1 MAYTRYLAQGE
12 RIVTQIRRHL
22 LVLAR
27 PFLGALAAIFGA
39 VVLGALL
46 SPNEGAD
53 IFDTILGL
61 AALFFFLRF
70 GWRVWEWRVDRIIVT
85 DRRIL
90 EVSGLLTRKVA
101 SMPLEKLTDLTY
113 SRSIAGRLL
122 GYGRIGV
129 ESAGQDQALTSID
142 FLPNPDDVYRTVTA
156 LVAGLMATPD
166 PETVHEASWDDDD
179 TGPLPRVI
187 V

>member
-1 MAYTRYLAQGE
+1 MAYTRYLAHGE
-12 RIVTQIRRHL
+12 RIVIQIRRHL

-27 PFLGALAAIFGA
+27 PFFGA
-39 VVLGALL
+39 VGAILGAIVLGALL

-53 IFDTILGL
+53 IFDSIL
-61 AALFFFLRF
+61 AAVAVFFMIRF
-70 GWRVWEWRVDRIIVT
+70 AWRLWEWRVDKIIVT

-101 SMPLEKLTDLTY
+101 SMPLEKMTDLTY
-113 SRSIAGRLL
+113 SRSIGGRIF

-129 ESAGQDQALTSID
+129 ESAGQDQALTTIN
-142 FLPNPDDVYRTVTA
+142 FLPSPDDFYRAVTA
-156 LVAGLMATPD
+156 LVAGVMARPD

-179 TGPLPRVI
+179 TGPLPQVI

>member
-1 MAYTRYLAQGE
+1 MAYSRYLAQGE
-12 RIVTQIRRHL
+12 RIVIKIRRHL
-22 LVLAR
+22 LVMLR
-27 PFLGALAAIFGA
+27 PFLAAVGAIFGA
-39 VVLGALL
+39 ILLGAIL

-53 IFDTILGL
+53 IFDTILSL
-61 AALFFFLRF
+61 AALFFLLRF
-70 GWRVWEWRVDRIIVT
+70 AWRLWEWRVDRIIVT

-113 SRSIAGRLL
+113 SRSVGGRIF

-142 FLPNPDDVYRTVTA
+142 FLPSPDDFYRAVTA
-156 LVAGLMATPD
+156 LVAGVMAKPD
-166 PETVHEASWDDDD
+166 PETVHEASWDDED

>member
-1 MAYTRYLAQGE
+1 LIA
-12 RIVTQIRRHL
+12 V
-22 LVLAR
+22 
-27 PFLGALAAIFGA
+27 GA
-39 VVLGALL
+39 VA
-46 SPNEGAD
+46 
-53 IFDTILGL
+53 
-61 AALFFFLRF
+61 AALFLGFVFSPGESGDVIDTVLGVAAVSFVLRF
-70 GWRVWEWRVDRIIVT
+70 AWRLWEWRVDRILVT
-85 DRRIL
+85 DRRIV

-101 SMPLEKLTDLTY
+101 SMPLEKMTDLTY

-142 FLPNPDDVYRTVTA
+142 FIPSPDDFYRTVTA
-156 LVAGLMATPD
+156 LVAGVMAKPD
-166 PETVHEASWDDDD
+166 PETVHEASWDEED

>member
-1 MAYTRYLAQGE
+1 MAYSRYLAESE
-12 RIVTQIRRHL
+12 RIVIQIRRHP
-22 LVLAR
+22 LVMVR
-27 PFLGALAAIFGA
+27 PFLAALGAITGAIF
-39 VVLGALL
+39 LGALL
-46 SPNEGAD
+46 SPDEGAD

-61 AALFFFLRF
+61 AAVFFFLRF
-70 GWRVWEWRVDRIIVT
+70 AWRLWEWRVDRILVT

-113 SRSIAGRLL
+113 SRSIAGRLF

-142 FLPNPDDVYRTVTA
+142 FIPTRDDFYRTVTA
-156 LVAGLMATPD
+156 LVAGVMAKPD
-166 PETVHEASWDDDD
+166 PEIVHEASWDDED